1 MSSILHLGF
10 NGNLQ
15 QDSFK
20 VFERYYPN
28 QNIMIAT
35 PPRSGDVAKINLPG
49 QAFRWLDYGDS
60 HTYPEILALCEDKKV
75 DRILL
80 HSVFKRN
87 INLAAYLKSHL
98 KCRVYW
104 LFWGFELY
112 NALGEDLGVPFV
124 DEKFNPFK
132 IRTYYYPNRFKHYLR
147 HLRYGI
153 TCSDILKRAKGV
165 VDYFCFWNE
174 YDYRLYVKY
183 FGDEIKYKY
192 FGYVCRNRDS
202 KEEQTFDFPEKS
214 RVILLNHQASVT
226 GNHFT
231 LMKKVKELDPNNSFL
246 IMMPLSYGSKSIRK
260 QCLKVGSKMF
270 LDKFYPILDY
280 LPKEEY
286 FNIINKPQ
294 VALFGQKRQEAAGNI
309 GRLLIVGTK
318 VFLREDNPM
327 LSYYRDKG
335 YCVFSFEKDLNSIED
350 LNPLTRE
357 QMVHN
362 RKVWYQTRSYYEDF
376 MPNFFD

>member
-231 LMKKVKELDPNNSFL
+231 LMKKVKELD
-246 IMMPLSYGSKSIRK
+246 
-260 QCLKVGSKMF
+260 
-270 LDKFYPILDY
+270 
-280 LPKEEY
+280 Y

-376 MPNFFD
+376 MPNFFE